1 MPLEYSPGTPQD
13 LFGKK
18 ARVLVAQMT
27 YPDLVNFLLQ
37 YHSPEQAEEDLRD
50 IANRICKKLL
60 EMWKPKSTTLLNLTR
75 ELLGLIWGGNIILKV
90 IQRDDQKRP
99 ILVQFIDKDCKLCKS
114 GEEVLEVKGLHYCSA
129 VSGFVE
135 YLLNHMAQQGTM
147 KLKFK
152 SADVRTTSS
161 KGSGDK
167 QCIHFCTFTF

>member
-1 MPLEYSPGTPQD
+1 MRLEYSPGTPKD

-18 ARVLVAQMT
+18 VRVLVAQMT

-50 IANRICKKLL
+50 ISTRICKKLL
-60 EMWKPKSTTLLNLTR
+60 ELWKPKSTTVVSLIK
-75 ELLGLIWGGNIILKV
+75 ELLTLIWGGNIIAKI
-90 IQRDDQKRP
+90 IQRDEQKRP
-99 ILVQFIDKDCKLCKS
+99 LLVQFIDKDCKLCKS
-114 GEEVLEVKGLHYCSA
+114 GEELLEAKGIHYCSA

-135 YLLNHMAQQGTM
+135 FLLNYMAQQGTM
-147 KLKFK
+147 KLKYK

-167 QCIHFCTFTF
+167 QCIHFCTFTY

>member
-18 ARVLVAQMT
+18 VRVLVAQMT

-37 YHSPEQAEEDLRD
+37 HHSPEQAEEDLRD
-50 IANRICKKLL
+50 IAQRICKKLL
-60 EMWKPKSTTLLNLTR
+60 EVWKPKSRTLLKLTK
-75 ELLGLIWGGNIILKV
+75 ELLGMIWGGDIILKV
-90 IQRDDQKRP
+90 IQRDELKRP

-114 GEEVLEVKGLHYCSA
+114 GEEVLEVKGVHYCSA

-135 YLLNHMAQQGTM
+135 YLLNYMAQQGTM
-147 KLKFK
+147 KLKYK

-161 KGSGDK
+161 KGNGDK